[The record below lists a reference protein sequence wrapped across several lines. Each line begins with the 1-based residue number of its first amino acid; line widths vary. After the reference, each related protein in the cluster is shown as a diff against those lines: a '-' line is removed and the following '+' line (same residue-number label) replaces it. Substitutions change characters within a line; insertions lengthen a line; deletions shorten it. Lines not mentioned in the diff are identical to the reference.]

1 MKKMLKALAMGLVMA
16 TLNCGC
22 AYYYKSPSTHY
33 HESGWVGYPVY
44 GGGAW
49 GVNTPTGG
57 SWGSV
62 PRTVNPYGYP

>member
-1 MKKMLKALAMGLVMA
+1 MAGLIAMAVI
-16 TLNCGC
+16 NSGC
-22 AYYYKSPSTHY
+22 AYYYKSPTHIY
-33 HESGWVGYPVY
+33 PTTFGGGWVPTY